1 MGRPKKWVRP
11 FSQASTTMD
20 WPPRLW
26 PFSPE
31 MAWSQNWMVELVE
44 VQKMMGKNMQK
55 HTKTAGPKD
64 DFARPHHE
72 VSAAS

>member
-44 VQKMMGKNMQK
+44 VQKMMGKNIQK
-55 HTKTAGPKD
+55 LLVLRMILPGHIMK
-64 DFARPHHE
+64 FQLYRE
-72 VSAAS
+72 V